1 MANQFD
7 LEEQEQLDQ
16 LKHFWNQWGTAITW
30 VLIVALA
37 LYAGWNGYQYWQRSQ
52 AAQASALYGE
62 IERLA
67 TLGEPDKLERA
78 FGDMRERFGS
88 TTYAA
93 QGGLLIARSLEQA
106 GKTEPAKAALAWVAQ
121 QASDPAYQAI
131 ARLRLAAVAA
141 QAKDYPLAMSQ
152 LAGSFP
158 SEFEPLA
165 ADRRGDL
172 LALQGKAAEAR
183 AQYEKAYAALSDR
196 VEYRRLIEIKL
207 TALGADPRTQLV
219 AAAPAAIAKASEAS
233 Q

>member
-1 MANQFD
+1 MANQLD

-16 LKHFWNQWGTAITW
+16 LKHFWNQWGNAITW
-30 VLIVALA
+30 VLIAVLA
-37 LYAGWNGYQYWQRSQ
+37 LYAGWNAYQYWQRSQ

-67 TLGEPDKLERA
+67 TLGDPDKLERA
-78 FGDMRERFGS
+78 FGDMKDRFGS
-88 TTYAA
+88 TTYAM

-141 QAKDYPLAMSQ
+141 QAKDYALAMAQ
-152 LAGSFP
+152 LDANFP
-158 SEFEPLA
+158 SEFAPLV
-165 ADRRGDL
+165 ADRRGDV
-172 LALQGKAAEAR
+172 LALQGKPAEAR
-183 AQYEKAYAALSDR
+183 AQYEKAYGGLSDR

-207 TALGADPRTQLV
+207 TALGVDPRVQL
-219 AAAPAAIAKASEAS
+219 ASAAPVARASEGKP
-233 Q
+233 